1 MSQPERLDPAA
12 IAVALADLNVGA
24 TTPWQIEGK
33 RLHKAFRFR
42 DFNAAFGFMTRVAL
56 LAETANHHPDW
67 CNSYRDVQVNLT
79 THSAGGLTA
88 LDFAL
93 AARIEAVAS

>member
-12 IAVALADLNVGA
+12 IAVALADLNA
-24 TTPWQIEGK
+24 RSAAAWQIAEN

-42 DFNAAFGFMTRVAL
+42 DFNAAFGFVTRVAL
-56 LAETANHHPDW
+56 LAEAANHHPDW
-67 CNSYRDVQVNLT
+67 CNSYRDVQVHLT
-79 THSAGGLTA
+79 THAVGGLTA

-93 AARIEAVAS
+93 AARIDAVAD